1 MEPNNIENQIREKL
15 NSREIQPSSQA
26 WDRLD
31 AMLTVA
37 EEKKTKRSF
46 FSYTYI
52 GIAAS
57 VLVLVTLGL
66 FLFNQKESE
75 IKLNNTVVET
85 KIKVDTTTKNSN
97 SNNKTS
103 IQVPA
108 KVSASKQVVVISKNA
123 QPASRN
129 SQLMMSN
136 PRPKNP
142 AINRDKEIEYLLHQN
157 VAQKDMPKVINT
169 KTSISLKE
177 ESVVLDDFLVANLNY
192 AVKKKSDKQVAIKVD
207 VKSLLSEVDG
217 EVEQSFR
224 EKVLSKINKNYQE
237 VKVALANRN
246 NQ

>member
-15 NSREIQPSSQA
+15 NSREIQPSNQA

-46 FSYTYI
+46 FSFTYI

-66 FLFNQKESE
+66 FLFNQKGSE
-75 IKLNNTVVET
+75 IELNNTVVET
-85 KIKVDTTTKNSN
+85 ETKVDSTTKNSN
-97 SNNKTS
+97 SNNETS

-123 QPASRN
+123 QPATRN
-129 SQLMMSN
+129 SQLIIRN
-136 PRPKNP
+136 PQAKNP

-157 VAQKDMPKVINT
+157 VAQKDIPKVVDT
-169 KTSISLKE
+169 KTTITFKE
-177 ESVVLDDFLVANLNY
+177 ESVVLDDFLVANLKY
-192 AVKKKSDKQVAIKVD
+192 PVKKKSDKQVAIKVD